1 MTLLALM
8 AVMVP
13 PASAGSGCHPSSVR
27 VWSMKTGFSE
37 TLGPLETTPHPT
49 WLLTDDLLERYD
61 SPIPTPVKSDDEHSG
76 TAFDHP
82 AGWHTRHDIERIRAQ
97 IASGH
102 EPWASAYTALM
113 DEDAVGTGDATL
125 HYHPS
130 PGTVVCRDCGPAP
143 PGAPPWDGHNET
155 GNNHFQEDARVAYWL
170 MVKWIATG
178 NISYANVAENLID
191 AWSDQLTGDHCLS
204 NLPLFVKPASRALPS
219 RPFNNHTLCIV
230 MQNLPG
236 SHRCWQQEST
246 AHTWRK
252 LRSC

>member
-8 AVMVP
+8 AVMAS
-13 PASAGSGCHPSSVR
+13 PASAGSGCHPSVR
-27 VWSMKTGFSE
+27 VWSMKTGLSE
-37 TLGPLETTPHPT
+37 TLGPLETAPHT
-49 WLLTDDLLERYD
+49 TRLLTDDLLERYD

-170 MVKWIATG
+170 MVKWIATD
-178 NISYANVAENLID
+178 NISYANVAENVID
-191 AWSDQLTGDHCLS
+191 AWSGQLTGTTVCQTCLS
-204 NLPLFVKPASRALPS
+204 CTALATVQQS
-219 RPFNNHTLCIV
+219 HSCIV

-236 SHRCWQQEST
+236 SRRCWQQEST